1 MKTRTQG
8 IRITPRGVN
17 DTDEGYF
24 LCVRTA
30 NGDLKTNY
38 LLRKLKEKDKEG
50 LPINDILV
58 PQSLIAEILAAYVKK
73 SRQLKARIREIL
85 GLKEKIAELEAEC
98 EACETK
104 EAERY
109 EEVAALRAGNV
120 DLQEKLNALQA
131 KYDLLE
137 KQNAKNVEIL
147 DELGRVAR
155 ERAKIPFEGETFI
168 EGDFSDIEDEQ

>member
-8 IRITPRGVN
+8 VRITPRGVN

-38 LLRKLKEKDKEG
+38 LLRKLREKDREG
-50 LPINDILV
+50 LPVNDILV
-58 PQSLIAEILAAYVKK
+58 PQSLIAEILVAYVKK

-85 GLKEKIAELEAEC
+85 GLKDKIAELEAEC
-98 EACETK
+98 EVYETK

-120 DLQEKLNALQA
+120 DLQEKLNELQR

-147 DELGRVAR
+147 DELGRIAK
-155 ERAKIPFEGETFI
+155 EKAKIPFEGETFI
-168 EGDFSDIEDEQ
+168 EGDFDE